1 MQLSVGDWEH
11 RRNSHG
17 RGETTALRTQRR
29 TKPLTLPEGSLP
41 GVPLLRS
48 DSLLCVGRG
57 LLLSRQPHCEQA
69 CRLHIWKEMSLQ
81 QLNPCE
87 AEKENQGISS
97 IYQGRHFSSHALA
110 ELERCVSV
118 VLLLMETQPAK
129 KTGKPK
135 TRQPKGSVIYVI
147 SRLCCTTF

>member
-1 MQLSVGDWEH
+1 
-11 RRNSHG
+11 
-17 RGETTALRTQRR
+17 
-29 TKPLTLPEGSLP
+29 
-41 GVPLLRS
+41 
-48 DSLLCVGRG
+48 
-57 LLLSRQPHCEQA
+57 
-69 CRLHIWKEMSLQ
+69 MSLQ

-97 IYQGRHFSSHALA
+97 IYQGRHFSSRALA

-147 SRLCCTTF
+147 SRLCCTTFIQDDIMKNTSTEDANYPIIHEKVFHDESSYQGLQRSSKLVRGKESDMANSDQRGYEMLQVAWV